1 MYNYVGHK
9 LHVHVHDVY
18 IYEYGQATVAGY
30 MYMCMHI
37 N

>member
-9 LHVHVHDVY
+9 LHVHDVY
-18 IYEYGQATVAGY
+18 MNMDRATVAGY